1 MAQLRLKR
9 DSTTALLCYCLAS
22 ILMTVTNKVVLSQ
35 YNFRLNFLLLGVQG
49 GVTLLLLKGSSVL
62 QLLSYAP
69 FNWNTGRQWFQVS
82 LALVAM
88 IYTGSKALQFLSIPL
103 VTVFKNITIII
114 IAYFERFVY
123 NGAPVT
129 GLMLGAFGLML
140 TSSLISAYS
149 DIYHGKW
156 VKETGGALVD
166 DASQPSV
173 FAAYFWMFMNCF
185 TTAFYALVMRA
196 KIKSVGFQDFDTVF
210 YNKCVFLCIAFMP
223 SKLTQMD

>member
-1 MAQLRLKR
+1 
-9 DSTTALLCYCLAS
+9 
-22 ILMTVTNKVVLSQ
+22 MTVTNKVVLSQ

-49 GVTLLLLKGSSVL
+49 AVTLLLLKGSSVL
-62 QLLSYAP
+62 QLLTYAP
-69 FNWNTGRQWFQVS
+69 YNWSTGRQWFQVS

-149 DIYHGKW
+149 DIYQGKW
-156 VKETGGALVD
+156 VKDTGSAASLD
-166 DASQPSV
+166 DVSQPSV
-173 FAAYFWMFMNCF
+173 FVAYFWMFMNCF

-210 YNKCVFLCIAFMP
+210 YNKYVLFLFRQCG
-223 SKLTQMD
+223 